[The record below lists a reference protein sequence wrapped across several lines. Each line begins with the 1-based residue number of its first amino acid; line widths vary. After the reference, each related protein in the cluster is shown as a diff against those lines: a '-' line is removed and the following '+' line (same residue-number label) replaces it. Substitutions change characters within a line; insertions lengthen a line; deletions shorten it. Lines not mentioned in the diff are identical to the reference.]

1 MAGGPPAVEPGHPPG
16 GIPGPRHPRG
26 PGWFGG
32 ATCLP
37 VFGSKGRPGRDTAV
51 PAIPA
56 PVGPAT
62 AGRSLDFNHPA
73 PLEPALGAPTTPRYK
88 PGVPAPPA
96 SILEQPVTVLGGVG
110 PERAALLAQLGLRT
124 VADLLH
130 HRPRRY
136 EDRRHFHPIREL
148 TAGESALTI
157 GRVVAAGVKRWRRG
171 TRSLFELI
179 LEDGTGRL
187 HCRWWNLP
195 FLEEHFHVGDEL
207 VVFGK
212 VRSLKPPT
220 MDHPETEVV
229 EGDVDRSIHVGRLVP
244 VYPLTAG
251 LTQRVLR
258 GLVWRAL
265 RLAGAQV
272 PDPWPPVTTATGLS
286 RARALQLLHFPEQD
300 GDAEAARRRL
310 ALDEYFEL
318 QLRLQRRRHTLQTR
332 AAALPCAG
340 DNRWMR
346 PFLARLGFPLTPAQT
361 RVLREIRA
369 DLAGPHPMRRLL
381 QGDVGSGKTVVAAC
395 AALMALE
402 SGGDVAFMA
411 PTEVL
416 AAQQFERFRAWFA
429 PLGIPVALRTGG
441 RKTAEGAS
449 PGPGLPGVTPAPTL
463 TVGTH
468 ALLEPGYDPE
478 RLGLVIIDEQHK
490 FGVAQREQLVRKGRY
505 PHLLVMTATPIPRTL
520 GLTLYGD
527 LDVSV
532 IDTLPA
538 GRGVLRT
545 FVRGAERLPRVW
557 EFVRAQLARG
567 RQAFIVYPRLE
578 ETDPVAG
585 LKAVLT
591 ECERLRAAL
600 APHRVGLLHGR
611 LSAEDKARVMAE
623 FRANRVQALVCTS
636 VVEVGVDVP
645 NANVMVIEN
654 AESFGLA
661 QLHQLRGRVARSP
674 HPAYCILVA
683 AARTAEARER
693 LRVLEETTD
702 GFRIAEADLRLRGPG
717 ELLGQAQSGAPAFRF
732 GELETDLAL
741 IEQARALARDWL
753 ARETGPP
760 PGGTPPSAGAVVSVA
775 ADEAPKPPGQGTTIG

>member
-1 MAGGPPAVEPGHPPG
+1 M
-16 GIPGPRHPRG
+16 
-26 PGWFGG
+26 
-32 ATCLP
+32 
-37 VFGSKGRPGRDTAV
+37 
-51 PAIPA
+51 
-56 PVGPAT
+56 
-62 AGRSLDFNHPA
+62 RSLGDPHPA
-73 PLEPALGAPTTPRYK
+73 RYK

-96 SILEQPVTVLGGVG
+96 SILDQPVTVLWGVG
-110 PERAALLAQLGLRT
+110 PERAALLAQLGVRT
-124 VADLLH
+124 VGELLL

-136 EDRRHFHPIREL
+136 EDRRHCRPIREL
-148 TAGESALTI
+148 VAGESALVA
-157 GRVVAAGVKRWRRG
+157 GRVVAAGVKRWKRG
-171 TRSLFELI
+171 TRSLFELVV
-179 LEDGTGRL
+179 EDGTGRL

-195 FLEEHFHVGDEL
+195 FLEEHYHVGDEL

-212 VRSLKPPT
+212 VRALKPPT

-229 EGDVDRSIHVGRLVP
+229 EGGEERSIHLGRIVP

-251 LTQRVLR
+251 LTQRGLR
-258 GLVWRAL
+258 GLLWRAL

-272 PDPWPPVTTATGLS
+272 PDPWPPVTEATGLT
-286 RARALQLLHFPEQD
+286 RARALQLLHFPERD
-300 GDAEAARRRL
+300 GDAETARRRL
-310 ALDEYFEL
+310 ALDEFFEL
-318 QLRLQRRRHTLQTR
+318 QLALQRRRHALLTR
-332 AAALPCAG
+332 AVAPPCAG

-346 PFLARLGFPLTPAQT
+346 PFLARLGFALTPAQT

-402 SGGDVAFMA
+402 SGCDVAFMA

-429 PLGIPVALRTGG
+429 PLGIPVAVRTGS
-441 RKTAEGAS
+441 RKSGEPEAAAAN
-449 PGPGLPGVTPAPTL
+449 LPGVAPPATL

-468 ALLEPGYDPE
+468 ALLEPGYDPP

-490 FGVAQREQLVRKGRY
+490 FGVVQREQLVRKGRY

-532 IDTLPA
+532 IDALPA
-538 GRGVLRT
+538 GRGPLRT
-545 FVRGAERLPRVW
+545 FVRGADRLPRVW
-557 EFVRAQLARG
+557 AFVREQLARG

-578 ETDPVAG
+578 EADPVAG
-585 LKAVLT
+585 LKAVLG
-591 ECERLRAAL
+591 EFERLQAAL

-611 LSAEDKARVMAE
+611 LSAEDKERVMAE
-623 FRANRVQALVCTS
+623 FRANRVRALVCTS

-683 AARTAEARER
+683 AAKTPEARER
-693 LRVLEETTD
+693 LRVLEETQD

-717 ELLGQAQSGAPAFRF
+717 ELLGQAQSGLPAFRF
-732 GELETDLAL
+732 GELGTDLDL
-741 IEQARALARDWL
+741 IEQARTL
-753 ARETGPP
+753 AREWIAREAGTAKPEAPP
-760 PGGTPPSAGAVVSVA
+760 PPAQARPTDPIA
-775 ADEAPKPPGQGTTIG
+775 